1 MSRVACV
8 VPAYQ
13 VVGDITAVLRGIRAA
28 VPDAQLIVVD
38 DGSTDGTAAAAVS
51 CADLVVRHSSN
62 RGKGA
67 ALRAGMN
74 AALSSG
80 AELVVTIDGDGQHS
94 PSALPSLLSAARTA
108 DIVIGV
114 RRRGGSSMPL
124 QRRLSNWISSR
135 VVSVLSG
142 CRVEDSQ
149 SGYRVIHRDVLLTV
163 DPQGERFELETDFL
177 VRAGRAGFRI
187 ASVPIPTLYGSPS
200 HFRAVRDTFR
210 LIRVML
216 RHALVTSR

>member
-13 VVGDITAVLRGIRAA
+13 VAGDITAVLRGIRAA

-38 DGSTDGTAAAAVS
+38 DGSTDGTAGAAVS
-51 CADLVVRHSSN
+51 LADLVVRHSSN

-80 AELVVTIDGDGQHS
+80 AEFVVTIDGDGQHS
-94 PSALPSLLSAARTA
+94 PGSLPAMLAAARTS
-108 DIVIGV
+108 DIVIGT
-114 RRRGGSSMPL
+114 RRRAGTRMPL
-124 QRRLSNWISSR
+124 QRRVSNWLSSR
-135 VVSVLSG
+135 VVSLLSG
-142 CRVEDSQ
+142 CPVDDSQ

-163 DPQGERFELETDFL
+163 DPRGERFELETDFL

-187 ASVPIPTLYGSPS
+187 TSVPVPTLYGSPS
-200 HFRAVRDTFR
+200 HFRTVRDTIR
-210 LIRVML
+210 LVRVML
-216 RHALVTSR
+216 RHALATPR